1 MYTIDIERGNYSPIF
16 SCGLG
21 DTRTDEFKITR
32 NGQPVV
38 FVNPT
43 VELNAKKKDGNTVHQ
58 TSGITYENGV
68 FRVKYDIQFFTCKSV
83 GEAEF
88 VIIDQE
94 RTTTARFYFYVR
106 DTIAEGIIGSI
117 TDEYLKTA
125 YKELEAE
132 NVKLNIVLNE
142 NEAVRLAA
150 EQARKDDEVN
160 RVEAETERAAAEVNR
175 EKRVQEVEK
184 KIEVNTSQLA
194 EKANKNDVAKISSG
208 TPLFATSVAGM
219 TDTTKNYVNTTDG
232 YLYLY
237 SSGSWVKSA
246 VKYQEL
252 GLSDGQ
258 VTPRK
263 VSFLHVSEN
272 LFNKNDNNIL
282 TDKRISGSEGGD
294 TATTIGSLVSG
305 FIEIELNK
313 QYAYSFD
320 KGFYGGSCT
329 YALYDNG
336 NNLLE
341 LKNATV
347 NDTYATFTV
356 INQNAKKV
364 RVNVSKRTVN
374 TFVFN
379 EGNTLV
385 NYEDYG
391 NACMTINVGLTN
403 KQKEEV
409 VNMVGQNV
417 PNVLVGKKL
426 ISDGDSIC
434 YGSGFVGGYT
444 KIIAENNN
452 MQYTNYGV
460 SGGTITAGTMA
471 GTSNRHWVCR
481 SIQSMD
487 SNADYILL
495 EGGVNDASM
504 QVTIGEI
511 SNGYTATLND
521 MTFCGAFES
530 MLKQALVKWA
540 GKKIGFIIT
549 HHMED
554 RFYMYREKI
563 ILMCEKWG
571 VPYLDLYTLCPP
583 FYYIPELRKAYTK
596 PYTSDPND
604 SDGWHPNEEGYRKYY
619 APKIEAWMKTL

>member
-1 MYTIDIERGNYSPIF
+1 MNTKIIKLDINKRLYEVIRAKQ
-16 SCGLG
+16 G
-21 DTRTDEFKITR
+21 DTQSRFLLFNLLDGAIPINLTGR
-32 NGQPVV
+32 NVRVYGVKPDDKKV
-38 FVNPT
+38 FNDLVINDAVKGYCT
-43 VELNAKKKDGNTVHQ
+43 LELTNQILAIPG
-58 TSGITYENGV
+58 
-68 FRVKYDIQFFTCKSV
+68 F
-83 GEAEF
+83 
-88 VIIDQE
+88 
-94 RTTTARFYFYVR
+94 
-106 DTIAEGIIGSI
+106 
-117 TDEYLKTA
+117 
-125 YKELEAE
+125 
-132 NVKLNIVLNE
+132 VKLELVIYEGTKKLSSILFILEVIESLNSE
-142 NEAVRLAA
+142 DAVVSTNEFGALINGLNSLAEYDSYKNELKLSRGSAVSVPARL
-150 EQARKDDEVN
+150 DGID
-160 RVEAETERAAAEVNR
+160 
-175 EKRVQEVEK
+175 
-184 KIEVNTSQLA
+184 SQMA
-194 EKANKNDVAKISSG
+194 EKANLDSVFSMANMGQDVKEAMTG
-208 TPLFATSVAGM
+208 GSVAVVGR
-219 TDTTKNYVNTTDG
+219 DTVLEVNIVD
-232 YLYLY
+232 
-237 SSGSWVKSA
+237 K
-246 VKYQEL
+246 
-252 GLSDGQ
+252 Q

-263 VSFLHVSEN
+263 VTFLHVSKN
-272 LFNKNDNNIL
+272 LFNKNDSDIL
-282 TDKRISGSEGGD
+282 NDKRISGSEGGD
-294 TATTIGSLVSG
+294 TATTIGSLVGG

-320 KGFYGGSCT
+320 KGFYGASCT
-329 YALYDNG
+329 YALYDI
-336 NNLLE
+336 NNSLLE
-341 LKNATV
+341 LKNATI

-356 INQNAKKV
+356 TNPNAKKV
-364 RVNVSKRTVN
+364 RVNVSKRTIN

-379 EGNTLV
+379 EGNTLET
-385 NYEDYG
+385 YEDYG
-391 NACMTINVGLTN
+391 NAYMTVNVGLTN

-409 VNMVGQNV
+409 ANEVGQQIINI
-417 PNVLVGKKL
+417 LAGKKI
-426 ISDGDSIC
+426 ISNGDSIC
-434 YGSGFVGGYT
+434 YGSGFPGGYT
-444 KIIAENNN
+444 KIIAESNN

-487 SNADYILL
+487 ENADYILL